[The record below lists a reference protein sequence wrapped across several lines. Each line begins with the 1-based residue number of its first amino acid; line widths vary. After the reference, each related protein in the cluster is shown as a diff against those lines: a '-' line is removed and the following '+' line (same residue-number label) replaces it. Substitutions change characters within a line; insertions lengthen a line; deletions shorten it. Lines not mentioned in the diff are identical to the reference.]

1 MPPKLNKVPIDVV
14 EIDSSDDEGSRRTN
28 AAGKSSGRDVTTTVK
43 NPRNKPPGFHGAGPV
58 APPAPNHRQPDS
70 RSFWKAG
77 NYEVA
82 STRAVAIE
90 GELEHARVH
99 PKFLHSNATSHKW
112 AFGAIAELLDN
123 AVDEVVT
130 ISYTHLCVLC
140 VHLQKVSWHKGF
152 MIAAITFKLPML
164 AINNSIE
171 FT

>member
-1 MPPKLNKVPIDVV
+1 MIRHTQKKNSSSFTSNFKYLAGKFHSLSSLSPETSSLVKEKRYSELNPNNRLTVKCDSITMPPKLNKVPIDVV

-90 GELEHARVH
+90 G
-99 PKFLHSNATSHKW
+99 
-112 AFGAIAELLDN
+112 
-123 AVDEVVT
+123 
-130 ISYTHLCVLC
+130 
-140 VHLQKVSWHKGF
+140 
-152 MIAAITFKLPML
+152 
-164 AINNSIE
+164 
-171 FT
+171 